1 MRLRDKVAIITGAAH
16 GMGRAEAALF
26 RKEGAQVILTDV
38 DAGAGA
44 AFAAEIGGCFIA
56 HDVSDEP
63 GWETVVAAALERYG
77 RVDALV
83 NNAGV
88 FVRGDLLGTS
98 LETYRSVVE
107 VNQVGVFLGMKAV
120 APTMISQGSGS
131 IINISSIAGLR
142 AAADGF
148 AYGASKY
155 AVTGMTR
162 SAAKTLGPRG
172 VRVNSVHPGMIETA
186 MMDVVT
192 GGTEEI
198 HRRLART
205 VPLGARHAGPEEVA
219 PLVLFLAS
227 DESGYC
233 NGGAFVIDGGAMA

>member
-1 MRLRDKVAIITGAAH
+1 MRLKNKVAIITGAAH

-26 RKEGAQVILTDV
+26 RKEGAEVVLTDLAA
-38 DAGAGA
+38 DAGA
-44 AFAAEIGGCFIA
+44 AFAAEIGGCFVA
-56 HDVSDEP
+56 HDVADEH
-63 GWETVVAAALERYG
+63 GWATVVDAALERYG
-77 RVDALV
+77 RIDVLV

-98 LETYRSVVE
+98 LETYRRVVE

-120 APTMISQGSGS
+120 APVMIAQGSGS
-131 IINISSIAGLR
+131 IVNISSIAGLR
-142 AAADGF
+142 AAAEGF

-162 SAAKTLGPRG
+162 SAARTLGPRG

-186 MMDVVT
+186 MMDAVT
-192 GGTEEI
+192 GGADDI
-198 HRRLART
+198 HRRLAGT